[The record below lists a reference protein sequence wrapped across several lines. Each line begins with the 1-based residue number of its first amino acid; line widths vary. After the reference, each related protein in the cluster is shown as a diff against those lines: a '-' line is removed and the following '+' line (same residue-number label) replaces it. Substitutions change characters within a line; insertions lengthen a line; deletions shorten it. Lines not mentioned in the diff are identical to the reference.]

1 MAKRIG
7 EFKLK
12 EHDIWMILGCFV
24 ENYFTEWSKTVSV
37 TVCIDLFHIY
47 GVQQIIENN
56 MWEYQTRRRG
66 LGAVV
71 CGLC

>member
-1 MAKRIG
+1 MKQDCVG
-7 EFKLK
+7 NGL
-12 EHDIWMILGCFV
+12 
-24 ENYFTEWSKTVSV
+24 NSSK
-37 TVCIDLFHIY
+37 VCIDLFHIY